1 MSISQSPRWRRIKP
15 SWRQRFPQSRRCVFH
30 QLCIGA
36 ARARTGTW
44 VTTLTP
50 DDYKSIRRAV
60 QLFLRSSAYST
71 RSFLVKAG
79 DLSKNNCVI
88 AGVEPDY
95 RTIGEWGTRDGEA
108 LRAADLRPRARTSF
122 CKSSKSMALS
132 VVGCAAGLVVAA
144 VVSAL
149 LARWVGQPGVF
160 DQVSAKLAVTVATAL
175 NLCFAAVPARGAAR
189 LDPIQ
194 ALRCE

>member
-1 MSISQSPRWRRIKP
+1 LNHTDVYLPVAPVAQNQAVMAPAVPTKLA
-15 SWRQRFPQSRRCVFH
+15 
-30 QLCIGA
+30 LCLPLTLHWA

-50 DDYKSIRRAV
+50 EDYKSIRRAV
-60 QLFLRSSAYST
+60 QLFLRSSSYST

-95 RTIGEWGTRDGEA
+95 RTIGECEA

-144 VVSAL
+144 VASAL
-149 LARWVGQPGVF
+149 LAHWVGQPGVF

-194 ALRCE
+194 ALRFE